1 MDRRAGVDIADRERR
16 RLQSRR
22 QRDQAATVADAFGNS
37 VQGIVF
43 TDETRDKLRRR
54 FVIEAMRRSNLNNG
68 PMIEYR
74 HAIGHRQGFA
84 LVVGHTDHRDSQH
97 LVDLLQLD
105 LHVLAQLLVERAK
118 RFIHQ
123 NERWLED
130 QSARQRDA
138 LLLPA

>member
-1 MDRRAGVDIADRERR
+1 MDWRARADIADGERR
-16 RLQSRR
+16 RFQSRR

-37 VQGIVF
+37 VQRIVF
-43 TDETRDKLRRR
+43 TDETRDERGRRL
-54 FVIEAMRRSNLNNG
+54 VVQSVRRSDLNNG

-74 HAIGHRQGFA
+74 HAIGHCQRFA
-84 LVVGHTDHRDSQH
+84 LVVGHIDDGDAEH

-123 NERWLED
+123 NERRLED